1 MTAFALG
8 ACESADNIKTS
19 ADSFYHP
26 GLIGRVL
33 DVPPPAVPVSSGEPA
48 GALLAG
54 PGLSE
59 LPDASVD
66 SVVAPG
72 LKAWLTFAER
82 KDLALASEEAAI
94 GKTGRTVDWQ
104 SHDGSHALT
113 AGGTATAVD
122 DVYRSL
128 RGDVCRDVRQNI
140 TKMGDSH
147 FATVPLCRTEISAG
161 VVVWAIGAA
170 N

>member
-1 MTAFALG
+1 MTVFALA
-8 ACESADNIKTS
+8 ACATADDVKTS
-19 ADSFYHP
+19 ADSLYHP
-26 GLIGRVL
+26 GLIGRIL

-59 LPDASVD
+59 LPDSSVD
-66 SVVAPG
+66 SVIAPG
-72 LKAWLTFAER
+72 LKEWLTFTER
-82 KDLALASEEAAI
+82 KDLAVASELAAT
-94 GKTGRTVDWQ
+94 GATGRAVDWR
-104 SHDGSHALT
+104 SHDGSQSLT

-128 RGDVCRDVRQNI
+128 RGGVCRDVRQNI

-147 FATVPLCRTEISAG
+147 FATVPLCRTEITAG
-161 VVVWAIGAA
+161 VIVWTVGPAE
-170 N
+170 